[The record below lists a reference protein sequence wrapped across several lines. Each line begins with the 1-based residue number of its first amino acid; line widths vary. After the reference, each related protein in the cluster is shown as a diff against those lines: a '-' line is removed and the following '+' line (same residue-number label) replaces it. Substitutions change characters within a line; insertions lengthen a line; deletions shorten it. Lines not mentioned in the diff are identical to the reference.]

1 MQAAVRGRIQ
11 MAEETTVAQAIALN
25 SPSPF
30 DITPEEIEDIA
41 TAVRG
46 LNLTC
51 EVPKYAPA

>member
-1 MQAAVRGRIQ
+1 